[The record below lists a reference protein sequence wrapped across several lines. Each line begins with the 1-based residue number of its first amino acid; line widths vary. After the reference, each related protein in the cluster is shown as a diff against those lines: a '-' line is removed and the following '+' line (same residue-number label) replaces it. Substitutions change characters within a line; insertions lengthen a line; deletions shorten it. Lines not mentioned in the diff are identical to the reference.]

1 MDLDVL
7 KAELTRDEGLR
18 LQPYRDSVGKLTI
31 GVGHNLDANGITYA
45 AAMQI
50 LEDDILN
57 VMGQLNSKVSWW
69 ATLDDVRQRVLAN
82 LCFNIGINGLLGFN
96 HLLANGQAGVFD
108 DQDLLDS
115 KYAKQVGARAVR
127 LAQMWKTGVTQ

>member
-69 ATLDDVRQRVLAN
+69 ATLDDAEATGTCEHGFQSRYQRATRIQSPASQWAGRGVRRSGLA
-82 LCFNIGINGLLGFN
+82 
-96 HLLANGQAGVFD
+96 
-108 DQDLLDS
+108 
-115 KYAKQVGARAVR
+115 R
-127 LAQMWKTGVTQ
+127 

>member
-69 ATLDDVRQRVLAN
+69 ATLDDARQRVLAN
-82 LCFNIGINGLLGFN
+82 MAFNSASTGYS
-96 HLLANGQAGVFD
+96 
-108 DQDLLDS
+108 DS
-115 KYAKQVGARAVR
+115 I
-127 LAQMWKTGVTQ
+127 TC

>member
-1 MDLDVL
+1 
-7 KAELTRDEGLR
+7 
-18 LQPYRDSVGKLTI
+18 
-31 GVGHNLDANGITYA
+31 
-45 AAMQI
+45 MQI